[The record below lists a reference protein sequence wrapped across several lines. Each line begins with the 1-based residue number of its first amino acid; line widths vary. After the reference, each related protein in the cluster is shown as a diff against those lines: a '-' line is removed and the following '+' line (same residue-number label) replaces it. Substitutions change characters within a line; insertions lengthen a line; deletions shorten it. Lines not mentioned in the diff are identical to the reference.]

1 MTLTIKMVEN
11 LYPRT
16 LTFQQTFGDGV
27 TGLAGASG
35 IGKTTVLKTIAGLRR
50 PQNCQVIFNETT
62 WNDTEQKIFLPPIQ
76 RNVAYVMQEVA
87 LFPNM
92 TVKDNIEFSQRTAH
106 KKKLAAPPA
115 DYFDF
120 LCTRLE
126 IDNLQKQMPR
136 LLSGGQKQ
144 RVALARALYSQP
156 QLLLLDE
163 PFNGLDDESREKA
176 ISLTKEILHSTQIP
190 AIIVSHHRVELDA
203 LADEI
208 IKIS

>member
-1 MTLTIKMVEN
+1 
-11 LYPRT
+11 
-16 LTFQQTFGDGV
+16 
-27 TGLAGASG
+27 
-35 IGKTTVLKTIAGLRR
+35 
-50 PQNCQVIFNETT
+50 
-62 WNDTEQKIFLPPIQ
+62 
-76 RNVAYVMQEVA
+76 
-87 LFPNM
+87 
-92 TVKDNIEFSQRTAH
+92 
-106 KKKLAAPPA
+106 
-115 DYFDF
+115 
-120 LCTRLE
+120 
-126 IDNLQKQMPR
+126 MPR